1 MSVAVFSPKDKRKNE
16 HELTIRLSDVS
27 ESHDKAEQN
36 MQVYSEDLGRLREA
50 QKTFNRLEEENRKYL
65 ASLAEKFGTDSS
77 ILLGETLTVR
87 FID

>member
-1 MSVAVFSPKDKRKNE
+1 
-16 HELTIRLSDVS
+16 
-27 ESHDKAEQN
+27 

-65 ASLAEKFGTDSS
+65 AILAEKFGADSS
-77 ILLGETLTVR
+77 ILLGDTLTVR